1 MSPTSFSLRRSA
13 IVVWLAGRPEAAPV
27 VFLVVI
33 SLLLTVT
40 TPGFAEVGN
49 LRSIVDQVA
58 VVGVVAL
65 AVNLVI
71 LSGEIDVSVGSLLAA
86 CAYVFGNVAI
96 KTHGLVSPLLA
107 SLAVGCLVGSLNG
120 LLVTVGRVPSII
132 TTLGM
137 LLLLRGLVL
146 VSSANGVLI
155 APQASRFFGVAGIA
169 GIRVP
174 ALIFFAAYVLF
185 AVITRH
191 TTWGRDVL
199 ATGSNR
205 RAARAVGLR
214 IQTVRFWC
222 FVGSGLA
229 CGLAGAIFIGQ
240 IGELQATAAT
250 GFELRVIAA
259 VVLGGTSITG
269 GRGSTI
275 APVLGAILVGV
286 ILNALTLNS
295 VPGTFEQLVLGALI
309 LAAVSTDAMRSRILG
324 RSL

>member
-1 MSPTSFSLRRSA
+1 MSSTSFSLRRSA
-13 IVVWLAGRPEAAPV
+13 IFVWLAGRPEAAPV

-40 TPGFAEVGN
+40 THGFLEIGN

-96 KTHGLVSPLLA
+96 ATHGLIFPLLA

-155 APQASRFFGVAGIA
+155 APQASRFFGVASIA

-174 ALIFFAAYVLF
+174 ALILLAGYILF
-185 AVITRH
+185 GIITRH

-214 IQTVRFWC
+214 IRAVRFL
-222 FVGSGLA
+222 VLRGIGPRVRA
-229 CGLAGAIFIGQ
+229 CGCHFYRPNRR
-240 IGELQATAAT
+240 AT
-250 GFELRVIAA
+250 GYGSDRLR
-259 VVLGGTSITG
+259 TSRNSGRRAWRDEHHRWPWISDSTCPG
-269 GRGSTI
+269 RNTGRGYS
-275 APVLGAILVGV
+275 
-286 ILNALTLNS
+286 
-295 VPGTFEQLVLGALI
+295 
-309 LAAVSTDAMRSRILG
+309 
-324 RSL
+324 